1 MGGAGMDRKSTPGMM
16 KALNPGDLLILD
28 LFSECRPMWG
38 IPSIWKR
45 DKGYEEHNWLFCLL
59 ENFGGNVGLHGRMDQ
74 LLHNFYLTKDN
85 PLAAQLKG
93 IGLTMEGIENNP
105 VMFELMCELPWRA
118 EKFTK
123 EEWIKQYIRARY
135 GTDDESIWQAWQIL
149 ANGIYNCPA
158 GNNQQGPHESIF
170 CGRPS
175 LNNFQASSWSKMCNY
190 YDPTTTAEAA
200 RLMVSVAHKYRGN
213 NNFEYDLV
221 DITRQAIAD
230 RARIVYN
237 YAVADFKSFDKKV
250 MPHIPDSSWNY

>member
-1 MGGAGMDRKSTPGMM
+1 MLGNYSVMGARKRYFRE
-16 KALNPGDLLILD
+16 DLVG
-28 LFSECRPMWG
+28 C
-38 IPSIWKR
+38 
-45 DKGYEEHNWLFCLL
+45 CLL

-158 GNNQQGPHESIF
+158 GK
-170 CGRPS
+170 
-175 LNNFQASSWSKMCNY
+175 LLAS
-190 YDPTTTAEAA
+190 
-200 RLMVSVAHKYRGN
+200 
-213 NNFEYDLV
+213 
-221 DITRQAIAD
+221 
-230 RARIVYN
+230 
-237 YAVADFKSFDKKV
+237 
-250 MPHIPDSSWNY
+250 